1 MKRILRN
8 YVVRDPK
15 PIMDAILRGVSN
27 YTTITLTPSVDGQ
40 LIFDDLGDVIINDI
54 EKTELYVNG
63 VRYIVNLDYTI
74 DGKNLT
80 WLGNFVLKTTFN
92 LVLIIR

>member
-1 MKRILRN
+1 MKRIIRN

-40 LIFDDLGDVIINDI
+40 LIFDNLGDVIINDI

>member
-1 MKRILRN
+1 MKRIIRN